1 MESTKFC
8 TECGKPLPPE
18 AKHCPNCGADVID
31 LHPTPSDDIQE
42 AVTAPPTQEP
52 LPQPISAGPYG
63 MAQTPSL
70 GMPAPQPAQ
79 AAPYGA
85 PSAVL
90 QSPNGSAPPPY
101 PQATAAPGI
110 QRTRGARLPKQL
122 GGGIIAILGGVA
134 MLVAQGF
141 FVRKGGW
148 SSLNLLNVG
157 LALLCLV
164 SGVVSLV
171 VRGWG
176 WVILGALLS
185 GGVFVL
191 CGLNL
196 YKTVL
201 QIRAVA
207 PAEPTA
213 WTLQNGGIIWIG
225 GTILGIL
232 AFSRALQSLSRRR

>member
-1 MESTKFC
+1 
-8 TECGKPLPPE
+8 
-18 AKHCPNCGADVID
+18 
-31 LHPTPSDDIQE
+31 
-42 AVTAPPTQEP
+42 
-52 LPQPISAGPYG
+52 
-63 MAQTPSL
+63 
-70 GMPAPQPAQ
+70 
-79 AAPYGA
+79 
-85 PSAVL
+85 
-90 QSPNGSAPPPY
+90 
-101 PQATAAPGI
+101 
-110 QRTRGARLPKQL
+110 LPKQL

-141 FVRKGGW
+141 FVKKGGW
-148 SSLNLLNVG
+148 SS
-157 LALLCLV
+157 V

-232 AFSRALQSLSRRR
+232 AFSRALQSLSRRQ